1 MKTIYSATKPTGKLT
16 LGNYLGAIKNWKKM
30 QEENNCIFAVAD
42 LHSLTI
48 DIDSKNDT
56 RKSTNKLPD
65 KEQDRKII
73 CSVGQLVADA
83 EIWIPEEELIK
94 YYIAH
99 KSKFEKRFE
108 KEQSFQKDGCNFTAV
123 FFMPQSVYKMF
134 RHKKCVSEL

>member
-1 MKTIYSATKPTGKLT
+1 MKY
-16 LGNYLGAIKNWKKM
+16 
-30 QEENNCIFAVAD
+30 
-42 LHSLTI
+42 
-48 DIDSKNDT
+48 

-83 EIWIPEEELIK
+83 EIWIPEEEFFK

-108 KEQSFQKDGCNFTAV
+108 KEQSFQKDGCYFTAV
-123 FFMPQSVYKMF
+123 FFMP
-134 RHKKCVSEL
+134 